1 MGKNN
6 STERYQF
13 ENGAQS
19 IQLLYP
25 ELRKI
30 VLTVRSVEHELRKSI
45 IELLWDN
52 EKMTVTQVYVKLR
65 VEQSV
70 ASQHLA
76 ILRRSGIVQA
86 DRDGKYI
93 HYSLNKDRLSE
104 IGQLIEQLS
113 S

>member
-1 MGKNN
+1 MGKNKI
-6 STERYQF
+6 ERYQF
-13 ENGAQS
+13 QNGGES
-19 IQLLYP
+19 IQILYP

-30 VLTVRSVEHELRKSI
+30 VLTLRSVEHELRKNI

-52 EKMTVTQVYVKLR
+52 DKMTVTQVYVKLR

-76 ILRRSGIVQA
+76 ILRRSGIVKA

-93 HYSLNKDRLSE
+93 HYSLNKERLTE
-104 IGQLIEQLS
+104 IGGLIEQLAH
-113 S
+113 